1 MKMPLNYEETQAIA
15 ESTARFAIE
24 GDSATRL
31 LIGNLVKFLDEK
43 GLIDKDEYLQAT
55 LEMKKHLIEN
65 REPEEKLCREM
76 VEKIFEFHINDL
88 KKPD

>member
-1 MKMPLNYEETQAIA
+1 MKMTLNYEAAQTIA
-15 ESTARFAIE
+15 ESAARFAIE

-65 REPEEKLCREM
+65 REQEGELSLEM
-76 VEKIFEFHINDL
+76 VEKFFDFHINDL
-88 KKPD
+88 KNPD

>member
-1 MKMPLNYEETQAIA
+1 MKMTLNYEAAQTIA
-15 ESTARFAIE
+15 ESAARFAIE

-43 GLIDKDEYLQAT
+43 GLIDKDEYLQTT

-65 REPEEKLCREM
+65 REQEGELSLEM

-88 KKPD
+88 KTPD

>member
-1 MKMPLNYEETQAIA
+1 MKMPLNYEEAQAIA

-43 GLIDKDEYLQAT
+43 GLINKDEYLQTT

-65 REPEEKLCREM
+65 REQEGELSLEM

-88 KKPD
+88 KTPD

>member
-1 MKMPLNYEETQAIA
+1 MPLNYEETQAIA

-31 LIGNLVKFLDEK
+31 LIGNLVKLLDEK

-65 REPEEKLCREM
+65 REPEGELSLEM

-88 KKPD
+88 KNPD

>member
-1 MKMPLNYEETQAIA
+1 MPLNYEEAQAIA

-43 GLIDKDEYLQAT
+43 GLIDKDEYLQTT

-65 REPEEKLCREM
+65 REQEGELSLEM

-88 KKPD
+88 KTPD

>member
-1 MKMPLNYEETQAIA
+1 MPLNYEEAQAIA

-43 GLIDKDEYLQAT
+43 GLINKDEYLQTT

-65 REPEEKLCREM
+65 REQEGELSLEM

-88 KKPD
+88 KTPD

>member
-1 MKMPLNYEETQAIA
+1 MPLNYEEAQAIA

-43 GLIDKDEYLQAT
+43 GLIDKDEYLQTT

-65 REPEEKLCREM
+65 REQEGELSLEM

-88 KKPD
+88 KNPD

>member
-1 MKMPLNYEETQAIA
+1 MPLNYEETQAIA

-65 REPEEKLCREM
+65 REQEEGLSLEM
-76 VEKIFEFHINDL
+76 MEKIFEFHINDL
-88 KKPD
+88 KNPD